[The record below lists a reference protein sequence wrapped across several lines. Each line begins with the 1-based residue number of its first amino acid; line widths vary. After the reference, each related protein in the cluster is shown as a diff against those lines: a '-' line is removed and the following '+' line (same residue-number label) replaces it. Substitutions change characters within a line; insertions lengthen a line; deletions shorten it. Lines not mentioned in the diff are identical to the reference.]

1 MAQRRIH
8 IIGDHDMVPHIVRK
22 YQDIG
27 EYPIKFGSFQ
37 DYHIHEMPDEIVI
50 ATSVTDGAS
59 PISEDMRNTAYIAA
73 LLKDNIIEKQVR
85 VHMLTHTPDIMSMM
99 QTWDLE
105 KSIQDK
111 VEIYPFSFESLWAG
125 KITCPSLTKDSD
137 MPPLDR
143 EPIGKDSDKC
153 VHLVIFGMNAM
164 AQEIAKHAAL
174 VCHFPNYTRDHSLR
188 TRITIVDS
196 HIDDA
201 MGDFVGRHEHLFANS
216 FHRFI
221 DLANTESNVVK
232 SIHKPQFHGT
242 REDFIDVEWEFVKG
256 GINSEI
262 LRQKLGYWA
271 ASDRQQLTV
280 VLCSDDEGENMRTAM
295 KMPSGIGDNRIPVFF
310 RTADAAM
317 LQMLTS
323 TKMPDIIPFGMNG
336 HTLDVTMPLIRMAK
350 VVNHVYDCYYNDN
363 YTPVEIDW
371 KKADESWKK
380 LSNAKKWS
388 NIYNAMAVATKMR
401 SLGYTVHDWD
411 TLYCLS
417 AQEVDYLAEVEHNRW
432 CIEELLLGYRP
443 ANDLEQKA
451 IEENITLKK
460 TYRDRFIH
468 YDLRSYKDLRE
479 DATGKNV
486 NVYDICISEA
496 LPLIVNA
503 FIKGGQA

>member
-1 MAQRRIH
+1 
-8 IIGDHDMVPHIVRK
+8 MVPHIVRK

-143 EPIGKDSDKC
+143 EPVGKDSDKC

-280 VLCSDDEGENMRTAM
+280 VLCNDDVVRVFDLEVLFGRRLQRDLVRGHGKHPFEFFVLLLLLDEVHGEAGDDAHDDDRRGGDQ
-295 KMPSGIGDNRIPVFF
+295 PSG
-310 RTADAAM
+310 
-317 LQMLTS
+317 
-323 TKMPDIIPFGMNG
+323 
-336 HTLDVTMPLIRMAK
+336 
-350 VVNHVYDCYYNDN
+350 
-363 YTPVEIDW
+363 
-371 KKADESWKK
+371 
-380 LSNAKKWS
+380 
-388 NIYNAMAVATKMR
+388 
-401 SLGYTVHDWD
+401 
-411 TLYCLS
+411 
-417 AQEVDYLAEVEHNRW
+417 
-432 CIEELLLGYRP
+432 
-443 ANDLEQKA
+443 
-451 IEENITLKK
+451 
-460 TYRDRFIH
+460 
-468 YDLRSYKDLRE
+468 
-479 DATGKNV
+479 
-486 NVYDICISEA
+486 
-496 LPLIVNA
+496 NA
-503 FIKGGQA
+503 FLLRFRFRFRVLAAVPPGIGLFDQDFALFVLFAHA